1 MESGDYLCWFM
12 SMGFWRCLRLYA
24 GGLCPPPSPWDFL
37 GHGEER
43 LSGWGYNEGEA
54 GCNGLS
60 RSDAI
65 ASFLPGYPWAGCVPA
80 LPACVWPESVG
91 AVTTAAD

>member
-1 MESGDYLCWFM
+1 MPGD
-12 SMGFWRCLRLYA
+12 SV
-24 GGLCPPPSPWDFL
+24 PPFPWDFW
-37 GHGEER
+37 GMER
-43 LSGWGYNEGEA
+43 NDTPAGDKKGEA

-80 LPACVWPESVG
+80 LPACVWPENVG